1 MMIYDCQVLE
11 SVRSQLSRSS
21 GARLEIGRLIEQ
33 ESAFLVAMGK
43 SKGAVGAYQ

>member
-1 MMIYDCQVLE
+1 MTLCDLQVLE

-33 ESAFLVAMGK
+33 ESAFLVTMGK
-43 SKGAVGAYQ
+43 GKGAAGPYQ

>member
-1 MMIYDCQVLE
+1 MTLYDLKVLE

-43 SKGAVGAYQ
+43 GKGTAGPYQ